1 LLLLSQ
7 DLEPLSTLP
16 RLKYLSL
23 LDNPVTKQPKYRLF
37 VIARCKRLKVL
48 DFRKVKQQVRLA
60 GGRGQQQ
67 GCIDVGLLQLTASYM
82 LRLIRHSYGALVLL
96 ASQEREEAE
105 RLFGPAPEQA
115 AQTFEPEEELKQ
127 AEAAVAA
134 ARPAAAAV
142 AEPSARK
149 GPTSE
154 QITAIKAAIAAA
166 STLEEVRRLEDAL
179 RTGHLPSEITI
190 GGGGEGDGAAAANG
204 ASAMEEG

>member
-1 LLLLSQ
+1 MAKS
-7 DLEPLSTLP
+7 
-16 RLKYLSL
+16 KG
-23 LDNPVTKQPKYRLF
+23 
-37 VIARCKRLKVL
+37 CK
-48 DFRKVKQQVRLA
+48 
-60 GGRGQQQ
+60 
-67 GCIDVGLLQLTASYM
+67 DVGLLELAASYM
-82 LRLIRHSYGALVLL
+82 LRLIRHSSGALVLL

-105 RLFGPAPEQA
+105 RLFGAAPEQA